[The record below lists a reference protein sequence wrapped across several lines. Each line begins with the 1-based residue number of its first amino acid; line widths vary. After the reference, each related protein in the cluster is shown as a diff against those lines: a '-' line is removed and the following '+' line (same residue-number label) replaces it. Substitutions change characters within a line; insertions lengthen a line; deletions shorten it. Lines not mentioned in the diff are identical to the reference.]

1 MIRQLQIQSDQIR
14 LDKRLTKSNPLGRSW
29 QASMLSMLE
38 IGRLGAV
45 WRHLFV
51 LPTLWQMFTSNF
63 THSTVNRLK
72 NLVNNSSDFCRSN
85 EECKNNITRT
95 CINDRE
101 PNENL
106 TFGFHSSIPEV
117 CWRMLVVRYSNKSAH
132 IYQVTLSPLFVIFS
146 LPRCWSTHMT

>member
-1 MIRQLQIQSDQIR
+1 MFCQLCGRCSQATSHIRPQ
-14 LDKRLTKSNPLGRSW
+14 
-29 QASMLSMLE
+29 
-38 IGRLGAV
+38 
-45 WRHLFV
+45 
-51 LPTLWQMFTSNF
+51 
-63 THSTVNRLK
+63 NRLK

-85 EECKNNITRT
+85 EECKSNITRT

-146 LPRCWSTHMT
+146 LPRCWSTHMTYQAPYFAAWDMCCIQFLL